1 MAREAI
7 FIGYRRDDTADVAG
21 RIYDALE
28 TRFGKERLFKDVDNI
43 PPGVDF
49 GKYIKSILPRCRV
62 ALILIGPNWVGA
74 RDAHGRRRL
83 DDPNDWVRV
92 EAETALAINGLQV
105 VPVLVN
111 GAQMP
116 AASDLPASLRP
127 LLHLNAAIIRRDPDF
142 RDDIARLANAL
153 RASMRTGLLDLGA
166 LGGDKRAHAP
176 AQRRGG
182 GLAAPL
188 LLGVLVGAVAIGAFA
203 YLSDWRP
210 AWLQQPAQAESET
223 QAASTDTE
231 DASAPTEAAAPP
243 ASAPTEAPQPTTA
256 SQTRPAPAEPAPAPR
271 EVRVERPSPA
281 APVAGT
287 IWRGT
292 RSIATTSARF
302 CSDWGA
308 SVAEVIHFQNAS
320 TVSDGMMGAGTYAQ
334 SGDRIVVTHRWGGMD
349 LRMAGDRL
357 TGTFRFNMS
366 GAADADCEG
375 SVELRRSAS

>member
-28 TRFGKERLFKDVDNI
+28 ARFGKERLFKDVDNI

-62 ALILIGPNWVGA
+62 ALILIGPHWVNA
-74 RDAHGRRRL
+74 RDAGGRRRL
-83 DDPNDWVRV
+83 DDQNDWVRV
-92 EAETALAINGLQV
+92 EVETALSINGLQV

-116 AASDLPASLRP
+116 TSSDLPASLRP
-127 LLHLNAAIIRRDPDF
+127 LMHLNAAIIRRDPDF

-153 RASMRTGLLDLGA
+153 RAGMRTGLLDLGS
-166 LGGDKRAHAP
+166 LGDDRHSSAP
-176 AQRRGG
+176 QRRGG
-182 GLAAPL
+182 AGGL
-188 LLGVLVGAVAIGAFA
+188 LLGAVVGAAALGGVVYF
-203 YLSDWRP
+203 SDWRP
-210 AWLQQPAQAESET
+210 SWMLRAPQSESAKQTASVAAENLAPAEASEAEPPQPAT
-223 QAASTDTE
+223 QRQTE
-231 DASAPTEAAAPP
+231 ASATRPTPVETTQRDAPVERP
-243 ASAPTEAPQPTTA
+243 ASA
-256 SQTRPAPAEPAPAPR
+256 
-271 EVRVERPSPA
+271 
-281 APVAGT
+281 VAGS

-292 RSIATTSARF
+292 RSISTDSARF

-308 SVAEVIHFQNAS
+308 TVAEVVHFRGDN

-334 SGDRIVVTHRWGGMD
+334 GDDRIVVTHRWGGMD
-349 LRMAGDRL
+349 LRLRGERL

-366 GAADADCEG
+366 GAADADCLGTVDLTYDRE
-375 SVELRRSAS
+375 E